1 MIVIGI
7 DIGVTGALTAV
18 DSRGSCQIRDLPT
31 QEVET
36 KAKAGTRA
44 MVKRRLC
51 PVGLMRL
58 LREFVPAGEFG
69 LALYEDV
76 HSMPGDSGPSGF
88 SLGESRGV
96 VRAVLE
102 LARMDARAVQPQTWQ
117 RHYGLMLQ
125 REDRETDAEYSARKK
140 GAAREKART
149 LYPGAASMLARVKDH
164 NRADSVLIAHYGL
177 GVLA

>member
-31 QEVET
+31 QSVEV
-36 KAKAGTRA
+36 KAKAGSKA

-58 LREFVPAGEFG
+58 VREFVPAGEAG

-88 SLGESRGV
+88 SLGESRGI

-102 LARMDARAVQPQTWQ
+102 LARMDARAVQPQAWK
-117 RHYGLMLQ
+117 RHYGIVK
-125 REDRETDAEYSARKK
+125 DAKGNEARAR
-140 GAAREKART
+140 AAL
-149 LYPGAASMLARVKDH
+149 LYPAAAPLLARVKDH